1 MPEIGEK
8 APDFKATTTQGD
20 RVNLS
25 DFVGEKNL
33 VLFFYPKD
41 GSLGCTREACYFRDT
56 KAEFKKRNAVI
67 LGVSLDTEA
76 NHQRFQENHSLNFP
90 LISDKG
96 KELSQM
102 FGVLRLGGLLLLKRV
117 TFVIDRDGIIRK
129 IIRSET
135 DMHTH
140 VDTALGALEALD
152 NLKG

>member
-1 MPEIGEK
+1 MLEVGEK
-8 APDFKATTTQGD
+8 APDFKVTTTQGD
-20 RVNLS
+20 SAKLS
-25 DFVGEKNL
+25 DFVGKKNL

-41 GSLGCTREACYFRDT
+41 DSPGCTREACYFRDT
-56 KAEFKKRNAVI
+56 KAEFEKRNAVI

-76 NHQRFQENHSLNFP
+76 SHQRFQEKHSLNFP

-117 TFVIDRDGIIRK
+117 TFVIDRDGLIRK
-129 IIRSET
+129 VIRSET

-140 VDTALGALEALD
+140 VDTALEALD
-152 NLKG
+152 NLKS

>member
-1 MPEIGEK
+1 MLEVGEK
-8 APDFKATTTQGD
+8 APDFEATTPQGD
-20 RVNLS
+20 RVKLS
-25 DFVGEKNL
+25 DFVGKKNL

-41 GSLGCTREACYFRDT
+41 DSPGCTREACYFRDT
-56 KAEFKKRNAVI
+56 KAEFEKRDAVI

-76 NHQRFQENHSLNFP
+76 SHQRFQEKHSLNFP
-90 LISDKG
+90 LISDRG

-129 IIRSET
+129 VIHSET
-135 DMHTH
+135 NMHTH
-140 VDTALGALEALD
+140 VDRALGALD

>member
-1 MPEIGEK
+1 MLEVGEK
-8 APDFKATTTQGD
+8 APDFKVTTTQG
-20 RVNLS
+20 NSAKLS
-25 DFVGEKNL
+25 DFVGKKNL

-41 GSLGCTREACYFRDT
+41 DSPGCTREACYFRDT
-56 KAEFKKRNAVI
+56 KAEFEKRNAVI
-67 LGVSLDTEA
+67 LGVSLNTEA
-76 NHQRFQENHSLNFP
+76 RHQRFQEKHSLNFP

-117 TFVIDRDGIIRK
+117 TFVIDRDGLIRK
-129 IIRSET
+129 VIRSET

-140 VDTALGALEALD
+140 VDTALEALD

>member
-1 MPEIGEK
+1 MLEVGEK
-8 APDFKATTTQGD
+8 VPNFKVTTTQGD
-20 RVNLS
+20 SVKLS
-25 DFVGEKNL
+25 DFVGKKNL

-41 GSLGCTREACYFRDT
+41 DSPGCTREACYFRDT
-56 KAEFKKRNAVI
+56 KAEFEKRNAVI

-76 NHQRFQENHSLNFP
+76 SHQRFQEKYSLNFP

-129 IIRSET
+129 VIRSET

-140 VDTALGALEALD
+140 VDTALEALD

>member
-1 MPEIGEK
+1 MLEVGEK
-8 APDFKATTTQGD
+8 APDFKVTTTQGGS
-20 RVNLS
+20 VKLS
-25 DFVGEKNL
+25 DFIGKKNL

-41 GSLGCTREACYFRDT
+41 DSPGCTREACYFRDT
-56 KAEFKKRNAVI
+56 KAEFEKRNAVI

-76 NHQRFQENHSLNFP
+76 SHQRFQEKYSLNFP

-96 KELSQM
+96 KELSRM

-129 IIRSET
+129 VIRSET

-140 VDTALGALEALD
+140 VDTALEALD

>member
-1 MPEIGEK
+1 MLEVGEK
-8 APDFKATTTQGD
+8 APDFKVTTTQGD
-20 RVNLS
+20 SAKLS
-25 DFVGEKNL
+25 DFVGKKNL

-41 GSLGCTREACYFRDT
+41 DSPGCTREACYFRDT
-56 KAEFKKRNAVI
+56 KAEFEKRNTVI

-76 NHQRFQENHSLNFP
+76 SHQRFQEKHSLNFP

-96 KELSQM
+96 KELSRM

-117 TFVIDRDGIIRK
+117 TFVIDRDGLIRK
-129 IIRSET
+129 VIRSET

-140 VDTALGALEALD
+140 VDAALETLD

>member
-1 MPEIGEK
+1 MLKVGGK

-20 RVNLS
+20 RVELS
-25 DFVGEKNL
+25 DLMGKKNL

-41 GSLGCTREACYFRDT
+41 NSLGCTREACYFRDT
-56 KAEFKKRNAVI
+56 KAEFEKRNAVI

-76 NHQRFQENHSLNFP
+76 SHQRFREKHSLNFP

-96 KELSQM
+96 KEISKM

-129 IIRSET
+129 VIHSET

-140 VDTALGALEALD
+140 VDTALEALD

>member
-1 MPEIGEK
+1 MLRAGEK
-8 APDFKATTTQGD
+8 APGFKATTTQGD
-20 RVNLS
+20 RVKLS
-25 DFVGEKNL
+25 GFVGKKNL

-41 GSLGCTREACYFRDT
+41 DSPGCTREACYFRDT
-56 KAEFKKRNAVI
+56 KAEFEKRNAVI
-67 LGVSLDTEA
+67 LGVSLDTVA
-76 NHQRFQENHSLNFP
+76 SHQRFQEKHSLNFP
-90 LISDKG
+90 LIPDKG

-129 IIRSET
+129 VIRSET

-140 VDTALGALEALD
+140 VDTALEALD